1 MTPDNELP
9 VWPFMPNWRGG
20 IIERLTWAT
29 GVLGSDSG
37 AEQAFSSR
45 LSPRREFEA
54 TFNPVDDVRTF
65 FDLFISEL
73 GGQEM
78 MIPLWHDVHK
88 TTAVAASAA
97 TRIDCHTE
105 YGEFVAGGMAIL
117 VGADPWSHEVVEIE
131 AVDGTGLDIV
141 DGLSAEWLAG
151 SVILPLRRSR
161 LDLQPSMSG
170 ITSKVADSTLLFA
183 LNQAN
188 DLPDLGA
195 WSGMTLDG
203 YPVLERET
211 NWIEPVEMGFSRI
224 METEDN
230 GTGIPFM
237 RDLAERAFRT
247 KKHIWHLRGRQ
258 DNWEFRQFLY
268 RMGGR
273 RVPIW
278 IPTGNRDMVVAANA
292 AVGANNVQVR
302 RVGLSYVG
310 GPQPG
315 RDRFLARTADGS
327 QARTIGSMGVPS
339 LPTYERINVTANLT
353 YALPAGT
360 VLSFLEIMRAEGDSI
375 ELLHH
380 TDVEGTTECTINFRS
395 FSNTRNPAGSNF
407 LPLPTGEMQF
417 TSCGEPAGGSN
428 PCMPP
433 EFEGWAWEWIWIT
446 QGLVEPVPGF
456 GTVFS
461 GLNTPDPYA
470 LNSNAGDVDP
480 INGPKV
486 AYIEEVDGVYYRQI
500 MRMKNPPVPG
510 LYEVFMDPNNLYPAS
525 RYSITG
531 RAWDST
537 VAVEYWTNG
546 AFVSGG
552 ATKSGTFTL

>member
-292 AVGANNVQVR
+292 AAGANNVQVR

-380 TDVEGTTECTINFRS
+380 TDVEGMTECTINFRS

-407 LPLPTGEMQF
+407 LPLPTGVKQV
-417 TSCGEPAGGSN
+417 TGCGEPAEGEN
-428 PCMPP
+428 PCIPP
-433 EFEGWAWEWIWIT
+433 AFDGWYIQIRVNWINLISAEPNLGCYLYRGEGTSVDRYE
-446 QGLVEPVPGF
+446 
-456 GTVFS
+456 TV
-461 GLNTPDPYA
+461 A
-470 LNSNAGDVDP
+470 QQ
-480 INGPKV
+480 
-486 AYIEEVDGVYYRQI
+486 YIEWRQDW
-500 MRMKNPPVPG
+500 PG
-510 LYEVFMDPNNLYPAS
+510 SYDAQGCVLQSQF
-525 RYSITG
+525 
-531 RAWDST
+531 
-537 VAVEYWTNG
+537 
-546 AFVSGG
+546 GG
-552 ATKSGTFTL
+552 GTTSATKGQVVYRRWDETNWHVASPLPGSDSPDEGGGWWDVYNVGPVTQLFNF